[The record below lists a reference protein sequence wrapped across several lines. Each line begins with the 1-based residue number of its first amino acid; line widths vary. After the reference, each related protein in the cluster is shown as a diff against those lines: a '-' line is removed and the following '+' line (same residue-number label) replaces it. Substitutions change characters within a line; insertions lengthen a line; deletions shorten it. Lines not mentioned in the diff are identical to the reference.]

1 MSKCRN
7 CNTCALFPCN
17 YYKQFNVD
25 RDIGCMDWT
34 DEIKQSYLSNKIVEY
49 SKPIITDGTNCE
61 KANLTVDTQY
71 EKEKRPI
78 LKEENG
84 KFYVAEEGINQYG
97 ERYAY
102 WLPISKELYLFLKNK
117 GAK

>member
-1 MSKCRN
+1 MGDKCRN
-7 CNTCALFPCN
+7 CNTCVYFPCN

-34 DEIKQSYLSNKIVEY
+34 DEIKQSYLS
-49 SKPIITDGTNCE
+49 SGTNCE

-71 EKEKRPI
+71 EIEKCPI

-97 ERYAY
+97 ERYGY
-102 WLPISKELYLFLKNK
+102 WLSISKELYLFLKNK
-117 GAK
+117 GVK